1 MRLPPLPPLLL
12 LLGAVRAGAEAAGD
26 LRLVGGGSARE
37 GRLEIFAADGAT
49 WQRVCDD
56 GWDDADAQV
65 ACRQLGMGGGKA
77 YKGPGS
83 AEAVVVHA
91 FDGAPAAAAW
101 PRAAE
106 CGGDEETLASCVN
119 ASAAAVTC
127 SNSEHA
133 GLACSSGIVLL
144 IIIAT
149 SGAAVVAALLLTC
162 RLAIRHA
169 RESAGLD
176 AIKCSDVCHAWCA
189 VVGHL
194 PRACISLCCGSKSG
208 GSSGSYGRSR
218 RSKASAVSVQ
228 QTSPEPAP
236 EPGPAPAAA
245 AGGREA
251 GPGRGSGAQQPEPA
265 PSGAEHRA
273 AVAQRWMA
281 EAGGA
286 AGVAALQAS
295 TAAPVR
301 RPSEVIAEARG
312 EAPGERKRRKSQV
325 TQEWLEQSQ
334 SAVSPGAIT
343 HSALS
348 PRRSPEAAA
357 ESAAAAAQP
366 AQDVEAA
373 QEQVR
378 DAALP

>member
-1 MRLPPLPPLLL
+1 MRLPLL

-56 GWDDADAQV
+56 GWDDTDAQV

-101 PRAAE
+101 PHAAE
-106 CGGDEETLASCVN
+106 CGGDEEALRTCVN

-144 IIIAT
+144 VVIAT

-194 PRACISLCCGSKSG
+194 PRACLSLCCGSKSA

-228 QTSPEPAP
+228 QASQLFVFVGMFNILGRISGGKAADYFGTIPTFSFSMCMAGALSALLPASQRY
-236 EPGPAPAAA
+236 ETCRRLDGV
-245 AGGREA
+245 GGTPA
-251 GPGRGSGAQQPEPA
+251 GPKF
-265 PSGAEHRA
+265 
-273 AVAQRWMA
+273 V
-281 EAGGA
+281 
-286 AGVAALQAS
+286 
-295 TAAPVR
+295 
-301 RPSEVIAEARG
+301 
-312 EAPGERKRRKSQV
+312 
-325 TQEWLEQSQ
+325 
-334 SAVSPGAIT
+334 
-343 HSALS
+343 
-348 PRRSPEAAA
+348 
-357 ESAAAAAQP
+357 
-366 AQDVEAA
+366 
-373 QEQVR
+373 QVR
-378 DAALP
+378 TTP

>member
-1 MRLPPLPPLLL
+1 MPLLLLL
-12 LLGAVRAGAEAAGD
+12 LLGAARAGAEAAGD

-56 GWDDADAQV
+56 GWDDSDAQV

-101 PRAAE
+101 PHAAE
-106 CGGDEETLASCVN
+106 CGGDEEALRACVN

-144 IIIAT
+144 VVIAT

-176 AIKCSDVCHAWCA
+176 AIKCIDVCHAWCA

-194 PRACISLCCGSKSG
+194 PRACLSLCCGSKSA

-228 QTSPEPAP
+228 QASPGP
-236 EPGPAPAAA
+236 EPAPAAA
-245 AGGREA
+245 GAGGRSSGGREA
-251 GPGRGSGAQQPEPA
+251 GPEPPVRGGGAQQPEPA

-295 TAAPVR
+295 TAEPVR

-348 PRRSPEAAA
+348 SRRSPEATA
-357 ESAAAAAQP
+357 EAAAAAEP
-366 AQDVEAA
+366 AQDAGEAA
-373 QEQVR
+373 QEVR
-378 DAALP
+378 DAAVP